1 MANRSK
7 DIGTAWETACVD
19 FLNEKELLPWK
30 AERTGSADPGSGD
43 IHAGEWTIE
52 AKAEQTIDLPG
63 YLRQLAASV
72 ERSDRL
78 PGRSVVFVK
87 NRRHSTAEG
96 YAVTSIGA
104 YRDWMIYVEFLEE
117 LLFTLT
123 GGFGNDSGA

>member
-19 FLNEKELLPWK
+19 FLNDASFPWK
-30 AERTGSADPGSGD
+30 AARTGSADLGGGD

-52 AKAEQTIDLPG
+52 AKAENTIDLPG
-63 YLRQLAASV
+63 YLKQLAGSV
-72 ERSDRL
+72 ERSNRL

-104 YRDWMIYVEFLEE
+104 YRDWMIYVEFLES
-117 LLFTLT
+117 LLFSITERL
-123 GGFGNDSGA
+123 GIAAGD